1 MGRHVIIIVLLNV
14 LQNAVAQSEQ
24 DAAFVAMFYNVENL
38 FDCKDDSLVHDEEFL
53 PNSEKNW
60 NYSRYIDKLNKISK
74 VILSA
79 NGWYPP
85 SVIGLC
91 EVENEKVLNDL
102 IWKTGLNH
110 LGYRVVHFDSPDKR
124 GIDVAFLYRQN
135 LFEIIE
141 ARPVNVSQSEK
152 QFYTRDILWVK
163 GIYRDKDT
171 LNVLVNHWPSKWGGT
186 ISSEWRRKL
195 VARKILSF
203 CDSIGGSDKGAKFM
217 IMGDFNESPEEP
229 AVSLMTNDANN
240 ELSFMNL
247 TFGFKAGDA
256 GVEGSHKYKGH
267 WGMIDQ
273 IIISKNLTEDED
285 FNNVTFKIVDLPFLL
300 EEDKGYSGTKPY
312 RTYRG
317 PCFHGGYSDHLP
329 VIVIFQK

>member
-1 MGRHVIIIVLLNV
+1 MCRHVIIIVLLNV
-14 LQNAVAQSEQ
+14 LQNVVAQSEHN
-24 DAAFVAMFYNVENL
+24 ATFVVMFYNVENL

-53 PNSEKNW
+53 PNSEKKW

-135 LFEIIE
+135 LFKVIE
-141 ARPVNVSQSEK
+141 TRPINVSQSEK

-163 GIYRDKDT
+163 GVNKGNDT
-171 LNVLVNHWPSKWGGT
+171 LNVLVNHWPSKRGGT
-186 ISSEWRRKL
+186 ISSEWRRELAAKK
-195 VARKILSF
+195 VLSL
-203 CDSIGGSDKGAKFM
+203 CDSIREKDNEAKFV

-229 AVSLMTNDANN
+229 AVSLLSNDGFL
-240 ELSFMNL
+240 EVNL
-247 TFGFKAGDA
+247 ALDFTSGGA

-267 WGMIDQ
+267 WSIIDQ
-273 IIISKNLTEDED
+273 IIISKNMIEDKSFD
-285 FNNVTFKIVDLPFLL
+285 NVTFKIVDLPFLL
-300 EEDKGYSGTKPY
+300 EEDKGYSGAKPY

-329 VIVIFQK
+329 VIVIFSKAGK